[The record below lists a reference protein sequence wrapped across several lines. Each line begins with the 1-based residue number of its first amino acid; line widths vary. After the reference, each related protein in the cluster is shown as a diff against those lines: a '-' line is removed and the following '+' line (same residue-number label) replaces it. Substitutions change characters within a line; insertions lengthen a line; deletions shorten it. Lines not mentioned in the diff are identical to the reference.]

1 MRRFLIFWTAVI
13 AATNEVKKSKKF
25 KTLLRIMLAVG
36 NQINKG
42 TRKGDAEGITL
53 SSLMKMSQ
61 TKTNSGYT
69 LLEYIVMKVEEVR
82 KF

>member
-1 MRRFLIFWTAVI
+1 
-13 AATNEVKKSKKF
+13 
-25 KTLLRIMLAVG
+25 MLAVG

>member
-1 MRRFLIFWTAVI
+1 
-13 AATNEVKKSKKF
+13 
-25 KTLLRIMLAVG
+25 MLAVG

-82 KF
+82 KKLEKNEILCKIVYTIDCNYC